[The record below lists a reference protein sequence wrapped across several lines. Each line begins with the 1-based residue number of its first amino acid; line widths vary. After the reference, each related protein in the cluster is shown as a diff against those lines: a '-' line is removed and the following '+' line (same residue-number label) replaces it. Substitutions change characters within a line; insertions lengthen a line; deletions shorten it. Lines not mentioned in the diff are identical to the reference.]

1 MWWHN
6 DPWFTACSGLP
17 AQLPYE
23 PCTASGNGVAVAQ
36 QRFRLYLRR
45 AYGRRRKQKTTTLEA
60 SLIEDTSDTSG
71 TATHPRG
78 RLLRPGMLVLAGAV
92 MVTGCATGGE
102 DNWNSTAVGDDKSV
116 GSTDLRSVLLVATD
130 EGEPA
135 RLLGTFENDGD
146 QPVNVTISDT
156 DEETTL
162 TLPAQG
168 SLSLDTVDTRL
179 GTAGD
184 APGARTTLTATTDLG
199 EVELLVPV
207 VDGTL
212 DPYKP
217 YLPD

>member
-1 MWWHN
+1 M
-6 DPWFTACSGLP
+6 
-17 AQLPYE
+17 
-23 PCTASGNGVAVAQ
+23 
-36 QRFRLYLRR
+36 
-45 AYGRRRKQKTTTLEA
+45 
-60 SLIEDTSDTSG
+60 
-71 TATHPRG
+71 
-78 RLLRPGMLVLAGAV
+78 

-116 GSTDLRSVLLVATD
+116 GSIDLRSVLLVATD

-162 TLPAQG
+162 TIPAQG
-168 SLSLDTVDTRL
+168 SLPLDTVDTRL